1 MAISPAPSAPPTSVS
16 VSEVTSSSITVQ
28 WGPVACADRNGDITG
43 YLVRYKETMT
53 GPTNIPVSDVTE
65 YTIID
70 LKPST
75 AYTVR
80 VGAVNSAGRKFS
92 DHMNTMTEGI
102 HLHLIYT
109 YLNILSINA
118 SVVAVPVLLASAI
131 TATSISLSW
140 TSAGSEAVSYEV
152 MWETD
157 DIGGCSGGSDM
168 NSTTIPDGSTS
179 YDIMGLEEDSSYTIT
194 VTASNSAGS
203 SAVSN
208 TVTAMTLEAGE
219 R

>member
-1 MAISPAPSAPPTSVS
+1 MLIF
-16 VSEVTSSSITVQ
+16 I
-28 WGPVACADRNGDITG
+28 NN
-43 YLVRYKETMT
+43 L
-53 GPTNIPVSDVTE
+53 VSD
-65 YTIID
+65 
-70 LKPST
+70 
-75 AYTVR
+75 
-80 VGAVNSAGRKFS
+80 
-92 DHMNTMTEGI
+92 
-102 HLHLIYT
+102 HL
-109 YLNILSINA
+109 
-118 SVVAVPVLLASAI
+118 VLYNV

-168 NSTTIPDGSTS
+168 DSTTITGGSTS

-203 SAVSN
+203 SGVSN